1 MGTLGSAGQAV
12 GVPNIDDQLQIGKVK
27 VAGHISTHG
36 FCCCSATATLTARNA
51 GSVTSCQKK
60 TGFVK
65 RQLATVH
72 CSGTVCT
79 VTKLHHKTIM
89 TSHAQQ
95 YQDIRD
101 GVRSLC
107 AQFPDEYFR
116 KVDEQRG
123 YPEEFVNALT
133 QAGWMAAL
141 IPQEYG
147 GSGLSLTEASVI
159 MEEINRCGGNSGAC
173 HGQMYNMGTLVR
185 HGSKAQKERY
195 LPKIA
200 SGELRLQSMGVTE
213 PTTGTDTTR
222 IKTTAVRKGD
232 RYVINGQKVWISRVQ
247 HSDLMILLARTTPL
261 DQVTKKSEGMSIFIV
276 DLHDAVKNGMTI
288 RPILNMVNHETNELF
303 FDNLEIPAENLI
315 GEEGKGFK
323 YILDGLNA
331 ERALIAAECIGDGYW
346 FIDRVTK
353 YVKDR
358 IVFGR
363 PIGQNQG
370 VQFPIAK
377 AYINVEAASLMR
389 YEACRLFDA
398 HLPCGAEANMAKLL
412 AADASWEAANACL
425 QFHGGF
431 GFACE
436 YDVERKF
443 RETRLYQVAPI
454 STNLILSYVA
464 EHVLG
469 LPRSF

>member
-1 MGTLGSAGQAV
+1 MLN
-12 GVPNIDDQLQIGKVK
+12 PN
-27 VAGHISTHG
+27 
-36 FCCCSATATLTARNA
+36 
-51 GSVTSCQKK
+51 
-60 TGFVK
+60 
-65 RQLATVH
+65 
-72 CSGTVCT
+72 
-79 VTKLHHKTIM
+79 HHF
-89 TSHAQQ
+89 
-95 YQDIRD
+95 QDIRD
-101 GVRSLC
+101 AVRDLC
-107 AQFPDEYFR
+107 SQFPAEYFR
-116 KVDEQRG
+116 TIDEKRG
-123 YPEEFVNALT
+123 YPAEFVDALT
-133 QAGWMAAL
+133 QAGWLAAL

-159 MEEINRCGGNSGAC
+159 MEEINRAGGNSGAC
-173 HGQMYNMGTLVR
+173 HGQMYNMGTVLR
-185 HGSKAQKERY
+185 HGSEQQKQQW

-200 SGELRLQSMGVTE
+200 SGELRLQSMAVTE

-222 IKTTAVRKGD
+222 IQTTAVKKDG
-232 RYVINGQKVWISRVQ
+232 RYIINGQKVWISRVQ
-247 HSDLMILLARTTPL
+247 HSDLMVLLARTTPL
-261 DQVTKKSEGMSIFIV
+261 DQVTKKTEGMSIFMV
-276 DLHDAVKNGMTI
+276 DLRTAIGNGLTVQ
-288 RPILNMVNHETNELF
+288 PILNMVNHETNELF
-303 FDNLEIPAENLI
+303 FENLEIPEENLI
-315 GEEGKGFK
+315 GEEGKGFR

-346 FIDRVTK
+346 FIDKVSA

-358 IVFGR
+358 VVFGR

-370 VQFPIAK
+370 VQFPIAR
-377 AYINVEAASLMR
+377 AHINLEAANLMR
-389 YEACRLFDA
+389 YQACGLFDA
-398 HLPCGAEANMAKLL
+398 HQPCGAQANMAKML

-454 STNLILSYVA
+454 STNLILSYVS

>member
-1 MGTLGSAGQAV
+1 MFEA
-12 GVPNIDDQLQIGKVK
+12 P
-27 VAGHISTHG
+27 
-36 FCCCSATATLTARNA
+36 R
-51 GSVTSCQKK
+51 
-60 TGFVK
+60 
-65 RQLATVH
+65 
-72 CSGTVCT
+72 
-79 VTKLHHKTIM
+79 
-89 TSHAQQ
+89 Q

-101 GVRSLC
+101 AVRDLC
-107 AQFPDEYFR
+107 SQFNDEYFR
-116 KVDEQRG
+116 RVDEQRG
-123 YPEEFVNALT
+123 YPAEFVDALT
-133 QAGWMAAL
+133 KAGWLAAL

-147 GSGLSLTEASVI
+147 GSGLGLTEASVI
-159 MEEINRCGGNSGAC
+159 MEEINRAGGNSGAC
-173 HGQMYNMGTLVR
+173 HGQMYNMGTVLR
-185 HGSKAQKERY
+185 HGSEAQKREW

-200 SGELRLQSMGVTE
+200 SGELRLQSMAVTE

-222 IKTTAVRKGD
+222 IKTTAVKKDG
-232 RYVINGQKVWISRVQ
+232 RYVVNGQKVWISRVQ
-247 HSDLMILLARTTPL
+247 HSDLMVLLARTTPL
-261 DQVTKKSEGMSIFIV
+261 EQVKKKSEGMSIFMV
-276 DLHDAVKNGMTI
+276 DLRKAIGNGLTV

-303 FDNLEIPAENLI
+303 FEDLEIPEENLI
-315 GEEGKGFK
+315 GQEGKGFK

-331 ERALIAAECIGDGYW
+331 ERTLIAAECIGDGYW
-346 FIDRVTK
+346 FVDRARK
-353 YVKDR
+353 YVSER

-377 AYINVEAASLMR
+377 AYVNVEAASLMR
-389 YEACRLFDA
+389 YQACALFDA
-398 HLPCGAEANMAKLL
+398 HQDCGAQANMAKML

-464 EHVLG
+464 QHVLG
-469 LPRSF
+469 MPRSF

>member
-1 MGTLGSAGQAV
+1 MK
-12 GVPNIDDQLQIGKVK
+12 I
-27 VAGHISTHG
+27 
-36 FCCCSATATLTARNA
+36 
-51 GSVTSCQKK
+51 
-60 TGFVK
+60 
-65 RQLATVH
+65 
-72 CSGTVCT
+72 
-79 VTKLHHKTIM
+79 
-89 TSHAQQ
+89 SHADQHTE
-95 YQDIRD
+95 IRD
-101 GVRSLC
+101 AIRDLC
-107 AQFPDEYFR
+107 KQFPDEYFR
-116 KVDEQRG
+116 KVDEARA

-147 GSGLSLTEASVI
+147 GSGLSLTEATVI

-173 HGQMYNMGTLVR
+173 HGQMYNMGTLLR
-185 HGSKAQKERY
+185 HGSKEQKEKY

-200 SGELRLQSMGVTE
+200 TGELRLQSMGVTE
-213 PTTGTDTTR
+213 PTTGTDTTK

-232 RYVINGQKVWISRVQ
+232 RYVINGQKVWISRIQ

-261 DQVTKKSEGMSIFIV
+261 EQVTKKSEGMSIFIV
-276 DLHDAVKNGMTI
+276 DLHQAIGNGLTV

-331 ERALIAAECIGDGYW
+331 ERVLIAAECIGDGYW
-346 FIDRVTK
+346 FIDRVSK

-370 VQFPIAK
+370 VQFPIARSF
-377 AYINVEAASLMR
+377 INVEAASLMR
-389 YEACRLFDA
+389 YEAARLYDA
-398 HLPCGAEANMAKLL
+398 HQPCGSQANMAKLL

-454 STNLILSYVA
+454 STNLILSHVA
-464 EHVLG
+464 EHILG

>member
-1 MGTLGSAGQAV
+1 MQ
-12 GVPNIDDQLQIGKVK
+12 
-27 VAGHISTHG
+27 
-36 FCCCSATATLTARNA
+36 NA
-51 GSVTSCQKK
+51 PD
-60 TGFVK
+60 
-65 RQLATVH
+65 
-72 CSGTVCT
+72 
-79 VTKLHHKTIM
+79 
-89 TSHAQQ
+89 Q

-101 GVRSLC
+101 AVRALC
-107 AQFPDEYFR
+107 AEFPSEYFR
-116 KVDEQRG
+116 KIDEQRG

-133 QAGWMAAL
+133 KAGWLAAL

-147 GSGLSLTEASVI
+147 GSGLGLTEASVI
-159 MEEINRCGGNSGAC
+159 MEEINRSGGNSGAC
-173 HGQMYNMGTLVR
+173 HGQMYNMGTLLR
-185 HGSKAQKERY
+185 HGSEQQKNTY

-222 IKTTAVRKGD
+222 IKTTAVKKGD
-232 RYVINGQKVWISRVQ
+232 RYVVNGQKVWISRVQ

-261 DQVTKKSEGMSIFIV
+261 SDVKKKSEGMSIFIV
-276 DLHDAVKNGMTI
+276 DLREAIGKGLTV
-288 RPILNMVNHETNELF
+288 RPIPNMVNHETNELF
-303 FDNLEIPAENLI
+303 FENLEIPEENLI

-331 ERALIAAECIGDGYW
+331 ERTLIAAECIGDGYW
-346 FIDRVTK
+346 FIDKVTR
-353 YVKDR
+353 YVNER

-377 AYINVEAASLMR
+377 AYVNIEAANLMR
-389 YEACRLFDA
+389 YKACELFDA
-398 HLPCGAEANMAKLL
+398 HQPCGAQANMAKML

-431 GFACE
+431 GFAAE

-454 STNLILSYVA
+454 STNLILAYVG

-469 LPRSF
+469 MPRSF